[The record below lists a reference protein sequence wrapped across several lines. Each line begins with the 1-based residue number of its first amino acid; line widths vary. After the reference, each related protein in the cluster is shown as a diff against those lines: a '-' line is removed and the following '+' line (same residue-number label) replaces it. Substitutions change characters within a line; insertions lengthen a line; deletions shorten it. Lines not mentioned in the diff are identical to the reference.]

1 MELTAEQILLNSKN
15 KKRVFICS
23 PYTKPDPAVN
33 INISVKMFNRLMD
46 EGKCVPVNMLWT
58 HFYHC
63 IIPRSYEDWL
73 AYCMSFLPLCHA
85 VLRLPGESSGVERE
99 INIANFL
106 KIPVF
111 DSVEDLYAYLASL
124 KE

>member
-1 MELTAEQILLNSKN
+1 MSMTAETILSNSKT

-46 EGKCVPVNMLWT
+46 EDKCVPINMLWT

-63 IIPRSYEDWL
+63 IQPRSYEDWL
-73 AYCMSFLPLCHA
+73 AYCMSFLPLCQA
-85 VLRLPGESSGVERE
+85 VLRLPGESSGVDRE
-99 INIANFL
+99 IEIAKSL
-106 KIPVF
+106 GIPVF
-111 DSVEDLYAYLASL
+111 YSVEELNKFLD
-124 KE
+124 E